1 MLAHCHTKQFEQY
14 HYQCV
19 VFDVFV
25 VYHFLLTVAM
35 LKRDKLFPATLDN
48 LKVRFTVLLPRNFF
62 IHINNLVSFCLIY
75 MIKEYSTKLGGMMK
89 YYKACIIL

>member
-35 LKRDKLFPATLDN
+35 LKRVIACSPLHAFARDN
-48 LKVRFTVLLPRNFF
+48 LGKRVPR
-62 IHINNLVSFCLIY
+62 
-75 MIKEYSTKLGGMMK
+75 
-89 YYKACIIL
+89 AA